1 MEHYVGK
8 PRITTG
14 SQSGERN
21 IQTIAGLREQRQN
34 GKQNQ
39 NLNQN
44 RNRSSQGAV
53 NLGYQKKANTQ
64 DAPGSES
71 QMKNILIKLPESM
84 RERIVKLP
92 KVALQKLEE
101 IRIRTDTDT
110 LLISGGREYSLR
122 DRDEMTAEVLEEI
135 LNRLMDYSYYAYEEE
150 LARGYITIEGGH
162 RVGICGRVTLENDRV
177 HLIKDVSSLNIRRS
191 REIMGASDKILGAVL
206 SPAKAPAEGAQNARA
221 SASRGDSRSSGAADL
236 SGICFSSDGFGS
248 TASSHISPSN
258 MAVTSD
264 MTVRNTLI
272 ISPPKCG
279 KTTILRDLARSLS
292 YRGFRIGICDER
304 SEIAGCYDGKTSY
317 DLGPRTDVLDG
328 CPKAEGILML
338 IRAMS
343 PDVIMTD
350 EIGKT
355 EDAAAIRSALSAGVK
370 IITTIHGSSFEDAAK
385 SSVGDLI
392 TDHVFETLIFL
403 SAQPVTG
410 TVEKILRLPEVS
422 HG

>member
-1 MEHYVGK
+1 MEHYAK
-8 PRITTG
+8 DQI
-14 SQSGERN
+14 N
-21 IQTIAGLREQRQN
+21 
-34 GKQNQ
+34 
-39 NLNQN
+39 
-44 RNRSSQGAV
+44 
-53 NLGYQKKANTQ
+53 
-64 DAPGSES
+64 
-71 QMKNILIKLPESM
+71 NILMKLPEPM
-84 RERIVKLP
+84 KDRIMKLP
-92 KVALQKLEE
+92 QQELKQLEE

-122 DRDEMTAEVLEEI
+122 DREEITAEVLEEI
-135 LNRLMDYSYYAYEEE
+135 LNRLLDYSYYAYEEE

-162 RVGICGRVTLENDRV
+162 RVGICGRVTLENGQV

-191 REIMGASDKILGAVL
+191 REIPGASDKILGAVL
-206 SPAKAPAEGAQNARA
+206 SPAKTPAEDAQNT
-221 SASRGDSRSSGAADL
+221 GVSSSFGNTAA
-236 SGICFSSDGFGS
+236 
-248 TASSHISPSN
+248 ISEMS
-258 MAVTSD
+258 
-264 MTVRNTLI
+264 VRNTLI

-292 YRGFRIGICDER
+292 CRGFRIGICDER

-317 DLGPRTDVLDG
+317 DLGPRTDILDG

-343 PDVIMTD
+343 PDVVMTD
-350 EIGKT
+350 EIGKP

-385 SSVGDLI
+385 SAVGDLI

-410 TVEKILRLPEVS
+410 TIQKILRLPSGDSAQHITPMANTSLTEAY
-422 HG
+422 HD